1 MLKVFQ
7 FGIGGIGR
15 EKAVHLLVGV
25 LPVVWFSEMNRRKM
39 KGDYGAV
46 SDFTMVTLWI
56 VIEGLEWLGMLS
68 LRVIII
74 ITLNS

>member
-7 FGIGGIGR
+7 FGIGGIRR

-46 SDFTMVTLWI
+46 SDFTMVTL
-56 VIEGLEWLGMLS
+56 
-68 LRVIII
+68 
-74 ITLNS
+74 